1 MEKRNTVSECF
12 KAVGVV
18 AKKALVLIAIKLF
31 MIFFAFLL
39 MVVQNA
45 VLNVVLGLSVT
56 AAECALLFFTG
67 RGQAR
72 DEFKYIRINRNKY
85 PDGVPLSQKARET
98 DLVKAGLVAGAVVLF
113 YSVFTVLGAALP
125 QGPADAVSARIV
137 FQGIMKFGFSGI
149 TMICA
154 GFNLTQTLLDD
165 GGVFFAF
172 FFAGALLAAAAYFV
186 GYFSS
191 AKLRFKQHEEIRRE
205 IRQFEEMGRIGRRG
219 KK

>member
-1 MEKRNTVSECF
+1 MKKQTTVSEYF
-12 KAVGVV
+12 KAWAVI
-18 AKKALVLIAIKLF
+18 AKKALVLVAIKLF
-31 MIFFAFLL
+31 MIFFAALL
-39 MVVQNA
+39 FVQNA
-45 VLNVVLGLSVT
+45 ALNVILGVLVT

-72 DEFKYIRINRNKY
+72 DEFKYIRINKSKY

-98 DLVKAGLVAGAVVLF
+98 SIAKAGYVAGSLVLF

-125 QGPADAVSARIV
+125 QGAEGAVSARLV
-137 FQGIMKFGFSGI
+137 FQGIMKFGYSGI

-154 GFNLTQTLLDD
+154 GFNLTQTLIDS

-172 FFAGALLAAAAYFV
+172 FFVGVLLVAAAYFT
-186 GYFSS
+186 GYFLS
-191 AKLRFKQHEEIRRE
+191 AKLRFKQHAEIQDE
-205 IRQFEEMGRIGRRG
+205 IKQFEEMGRIGRKG